1 MSAKIL
7 MTNYSYCHFDE
18 IEFFED
24 DKELYDIDVE
34 DDHSFLIEGG
44 YVVHNSAGGS
54 SKQGRNRNFQAVL
67 PIKGKILNVEKY
79 ELARILDSD
88 EIKSLV
94 SAIGYNIETGDMSK
108 LRYSKII
115 ISVDADVDGAHI
127 ASLLLTLFYR
137 FMKPLVENGNIYIA
151 QPPLYKVKHG
161 KKDIYVIDDE
171 ALAAWKAETKNPEKA
186 IITRFKGLGE
196 MNPEQLSVTTM
207 NPETRRLARV
217 IITDDSETDNI
228 FSVLLGSDINARR
241 EYIMD
246 NAIFIPEDEI
256 DI

>member
-1 MSAKIL
+1 MNIL
-7 MTNYSYCHFDE
+7 AANYTYCHPE
-18 IEFFED
+18 KIEFFED
-24 DKELYDIDVE
+24 DEELYDIDVE
-34 DDHSFLIEGG
+34 EDHSFVIEGG

-54 SKQGRNRNFQAVL
+54 SKQGRDRNFQAVL

-94 SAIGYNIETGDMSK
+94 SAIGYNIETGDISK
-108 LRYSKII
+108 LRYAKII

-137 FMKPLVENGNIYIA
+137 YMKPLVENGNIYIA
-151 QPPLYKVKHG
+151 QPPLYKIKYG
-161 KKDIYVIDDE
+161 KQDIYIIDDE
-171 ALAAWKAETKNPEKA
+171 ALAEWKVSVKNPDKA

-207 NPETRRLARV
+207 NPETRKLARV
-217 IITDDSETDNI
+217 IITDDVETDNI
-228 FSVLLGSDINARR
+228 FSILLGHDINARR
-241 EYIMD
+241 EYIME
-246 NAIFIPEDEI
+246 NAIFISEDEI
-256 DI
+256 DT